1 MVAVGDI
8 TIEEL
13 VPRLENL
20 FRSWKQTSEP
30 REKNISEVSL
40 PAQSRVYLV
49 DKPGA
54 IQSVII
60 AGHLAPPTNN
70 PDEIRVE
77 TMNSILGGTF
87 TSRINM
93 NLREDK
99 HWSYGAR
106 SLFWD
111 AKGQRMFFAYAPVQT
126 DKTKES
132 LIELNKE
139 LRGIIGE
146 NPASQEELSK
156 AQKSQTLRLPGRFET
171 MNAVSGAIV
180 EMVKFG
186 IPEDYY
192 ETYPDLVRGLDVA
205 DISMVAKDVLYPDRL
220 TWLVVG
226 DRERIE
232 AGIKGLGFGDV
243 QIITVGGE

>member
-1 MVAVGDI
+1 M
-8 TIEEL
+8 
-13 VPRLENL
+13 
-20 FRSWKQTSEP
+20 
-30 REKNISEVSL
+30 
-40 PAQSRVYLV
+40 

-54 IQSVII
+54 IQSIII

-70 PDEIRVE
+70 PDEIRIE
-77 TMNSILGGTF
+77 TMNTILGGAF

-106 SLFWD
+106 SLFWE

-132 LIELNKE
+132 LVELNKE

-146 NPASQEELSK
+146 NPASKEELSK

-192 ETYPDLVRGLDVA
+192 ETYPGLVRGLDIA
-205 DISMVAKDVLYPDRL
+205 EISQVAKNVLYPDRL

-226 DRERIE
+226 DREKIE
-232 AGIKGLGFGDV
+232 AGIKELGYGEV